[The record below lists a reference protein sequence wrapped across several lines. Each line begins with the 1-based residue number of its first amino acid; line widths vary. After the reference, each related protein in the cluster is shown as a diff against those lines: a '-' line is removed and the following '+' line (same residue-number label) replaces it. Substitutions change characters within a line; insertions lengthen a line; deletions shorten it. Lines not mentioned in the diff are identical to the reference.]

1 MLLAAVLLKGGGVST
16 SLAGTQAEHT
26 RSTLTTPCSAG
37 ITIGNDGVEYAV
49 GSDGNLTAHDLG
61 RWLDKGST
69 SVVWVRATVNTGS
82 VTGTT
87 GTWLATTTSRSW
99 TITDTTEA
107 DGAVTAN
114 VTIELALDSA
124 GSTIIDTATYDL
136 SADFA

>member
-1 MLLAAVLLKGGGVST
+1 MLLTAVLLKGGGVST
-16 SLAGTQAEHT
+16 SLAGTQTEHT
-26 RSTLTTPCSAG
+26 QATLTTACSAG
-37 ITIGNDGVEYAV
+37 ITIGNDGIEYAV
-49 GSDGNLTAHDLG
+49 GSDGNLTAHALG

-69 SVVWVRATVNTGS
+69 SVVWVRATVNAGS